1 MDREQLGRAGRRRQ
15 ALAALEFERSRAEAL
30 QERLEAIATEL
41 DGPTIDAAVFAAMR
55 PEEVEIVR
63 PELQPAELEPPEPL
77 EELEQLDDGE
87 AAEEGSQLE
96 SARAD
101 QEEELERLLREL
113 SASAERQRAFASYV
127 ELLGEGRRD

>member
-1 MDREQLGRAGRRRQ
+1 MDREELGRAGRRRQ

-63 PELQPAELEPPEPL
+63 PELQPAEPEPF
-77 EELEQLDDGE
+77 EELEESEDPDGGE
-87 AAEEGSQLE
+87 ATEGESPLE
-96 SARAD
+96 SARAL
-101 QEEELERLLREL
+101 QEEELARLLREL
-113 SASAERQRAFASYV
+113 AASAERQRAFASYV